1 MKTREASSGSSESTD
16 RRPAK
21 PRTPQPRTL
30 AAVVLRC
37 VMASAALAALTASAA
52 MAPATAPARPAATA
66 APAAPAKAPAP
77 AAAPASPLVDR
88 IGPTG
93 FIEVRAPS
101 LPALPLRQKLLAFH
115 LAQAAIQ
122 LDPVFYDQMSSYGL
136 AAKRLLGALVED
148 PGRLPPASRP
158 KLVEFAKLFFANHGN
173 HDETTSRK
181 FLPGFT
187 AAELR
192 LAAEQARARG
202 ARLGT
207 AAQLAATLRE
217 LEAPLFDPKYQPA
230 ITDKSPAGGAD
241 ILSASSN
248 NYYQG
253 VAMGDLKGFVEG
265 HPLDSTLVKRGG
277 HLVEEVWRAG
287 TPDGK
292 VPPGRYAAE
301 LAAVNRELAAAAG
314 FADAGQAAVIRALI
328 RFYQTGDP
336 ADWRAFNVLWLRS
349 NPTVDFASGF
359 IEVYRDARGAKG
371 SAQML
376 VAISDQRL
384 DPLMHRLADN
394 AVYFEKRAPWEDRFK
409 KLDVKPP
416 VGKAIEIV
424 VETGDFAVSTTG
436 DNLPNE
442 QEVREK
448 YGTKSLLLTSA
459 VDAINAVRGAKV
471 AVEFTSDPDEAQ
483 LFRRY
488 GTLATVMLTAMHE
501 VIGHGSGKVLV
512 PNDPSTYLR
521 EYYSTLEEARA
532 DLVAY
537 WDVTDPKLAEL
548 GVADSREVAREM
560 YRSLAR
566 QGLTTLAH
574 YPKGDAAEEDHDR
587 DRLMIVNYAIAE
599 GALATVRR
607 NGHWYIEV
615 KDDDRVHAAVG
626 KLLAEIMRIK
636 AQGDYAAIKSLVDKY
651 GTRFDP
657 AVRDDVIARYKK
669 LDTPSYWAGV
679 YPVLKLVQGP
689 AGKVSDVAVSYGHD
703 LLAQQLAF
711 AAANGT
717 LGWP

>member
-1 MKTREASSGSSESTD
+1 
-16 RRPAK
+16 
-21 PRTPQPRTL
+21 
-30 AAVVLRC
+30 
-37 VMASAALAALTASAA
+37 
-52 MAPATAPARPAATA
+52 
-66 APAAPAKAPAP
+66 
-77 AAAPASPLVDR
+77 
-88 IGPTG
+88 
-93 FIEVRAPS
+93 VRAPS

-148 PGRLPPASRP
+148 PSRLPPASRP
-158 KLVEFAKLFFANHGN
+158 KIVEYAKLFFANHGN

-181 FLPGFT
+181 FLPAFT

-217 LEAPLFDPKYQPA
+217 LEAPLFDPRYQPA

-241 ILSASSN
+241 ILTASSN
-248 NYYQG
+248 HYYQG
-253 VAMGDLKGFVEG
+253 VTMADLEGFVERY
-265 HPLDSTLVKRGG
+265 PLDSTLVKRGG
-277 HLVEEVWRAG
+277 RLVEEVWRAG

-301 LAAVNRELAAAAG
+301 LAAVNRELAAAAS
-314 FADAGQAAVIRALI
+314 FADAGQAAVIRALV

-336 ADWRAFNVLWLRS
+336 ADWRAFNIQWLRG

-359 IEVYRDARGAKG
+359 IEVYRDPRGVKG

-376 VAISDQRL
+376 VAVTDQSL
-384 DPLMHRLADN
+384 DPLMHKLADN
-394 AVYFEKRAPWEDRFK
+394 AVYFEKRAPWEERFK

-448 YGTKSLLLTSA
+448 YGTKSLMLTSSLN
-459 VDAINAVRGAKV
+459 AINATRGAKV
-471 AVEFTSDPDEAQ
+471 AVEFSPNPDEAE
-483 LFRRY
+483 LFARY
-488 GTLATVMLTAMHE
+488 GGMATNLQTAMHE

-532 DLVAY
+532 DLVAL
-537 WDVTDPKLAEL
+537 WDATDPKLAEL

-560 YRSLAR
+560 YRALAR

-574 YPKGDAAEEDHDR
+574 YPKGEAAEEDHDR
-587 DRLMIVNYAIAE
+587 DRLLIVNYAIAE
-599 GALATVRR
+599 GALGSVRR

-615 KDDDRVHAAVG
+615 KDYDRLHAAVG

-636 AQGDYAAIKSLVDKY
+636 AQGDYAAIKSLVDKH

-657 AVRDDVIARYKK
+657 AVRDDVIARYKR

-679 YPVLKLVQGP
+679 YPVLRLAKDP
-689 AGKVSDVAVSYGHD
+689 SGKVTDVAVGYGHD
-703 LLAQQLAF
+703 FLAQQLAF

-717 LGWP
+717 LGWR

>member
-1 MKTREASSGSSESTD
+1 M
-16 RRPAK
+16 
-21 PRTPQPRTL
+21 TL
-30 AAVVLRC
+30 RQVAPL
-37 VMASAALAALTASAA
+37 ALALGLGCLA
-52 MAPATAPARPAATA
+52 MLVTGA
-66 APAAPAKAPAP
+66 APPPSSLGATRAAQAAQPAQAPRSAAPAP
-77 AAAPASPLVDR
+77 APASAPAPPSPLVDR

-93 FIEVRAPS
+93 FVEVRAPS
-101 LPALPLRQKLLAFH
+101 FPALPLRQKLLAFH

-136 AAKRLLGALVED
+136 LAKRLLGALVED

-158 KLVEFAKLFFANHGN
+158 KIVEYAKLFFANHGN

-207 AAQLAATLRE
+207 AAQLAATLRH
-217 LEAPLFDPKYQPA
+217 LEAPLFDPRYQPA

-241 ILSASSN
+241 ILAASSN

-253 VAMGDLKGFVEG
+253 VAMPDLKGFVERY
-265 HPLDSTLVKRGG
+265 PLDSTLVKRGG
-277 HLVEEVWRAG
+277 RLIEEVWRAG

-301 LAAVNRELAAAAG
+301 LAAVNRELAAAAS

-336 ADWRAFNVLWLRS
+336 ADWRAFNIEWLRG

-359 IEVYRDARGAKG
+359 IEVYRDARGVKG

-376 VAISDQRL
+376 VAITDQRL
-384 DPLMHRLADN
+384 DPLMHKLADN

-424 VETGDFAVSTTG
+424 VETGDFQVNTTG

-448 YGTKSLLLTSA
+448 YGTKSLMLTSA
-459 VDAINAVRGAKV
+459 IEAINTVRGAKV
-471 AVEFTSDPDEAQ
+471 AIEFGPNPDEAQ
-483 LFRRY
+483 LFARY
-488 GTLATVMLTAMHE
+488 GNLTGNLLTAMHE

-537 WDVTDPKLAEL
+537 WDATDPKLAEL

-560 YRSLAR
+560 YRGLAR

-574 YPKGDAAEEDHDR
+574 YPKGSTAEEDHDR

-599 GALATVRR
+599 GALASVRR

-615 KDDDRVHAAVG
+615 KDYDRVHAAVG

-636 AQGDYAAIKSLVDKY
+636 AQGDYAAIKALVDKY

-657 AVRDDVIARYKK
+657 AVRDDVIARYKR
-669 LDTPSYWAGV
+669 LDTPSYYAGV
-679 YPVLKLVQGP
+679 YPVLRLVRDQ
-689 AGKVSDVAVSYGHD
+689 AGKESDVAISYGHD
-703 LLAQQLAF
+703 FLAQALAF

-717 LGWP
+717 LEWPSQPRS

>member
-1 MKTREASSGSSESTD
+1 MRLRSTSNQ
-16 RRPAK
+16 RRSPGRVAG
-21 PRTPQPRTL
+21 PL
-30 AAVVLRC
+30 AAGAAVLGC
-37 VMASAALAALTASAA
+37 LAALTALAA
-52 MAPATAPARPAATA
+52 LASPASP
-66 APAAPAKAPAP
+66 PAP
-77 AAAPASPLVDR
+77 ASALVDR
-88 IGPTG
+88 IGATG

-101 LPALPLRQKLLAFH
+101 LRALPLRQKLLAFH

-136 AAKRLLGALVED
+136 AAKRLLGALVEA
-148 PGRLPPASRP
+148 PERLPPASRP
-158 KLVEFAKLFFANHGN
+158 KIVEFAKLFFANHGN

-192 LAAEQARARG
+192 AAAEQARARG

-241 ILSASSN
+241 ILTASSN

-253 VAMGDLKGFVEG
+253 VTMADLNGFVEG

-277 HLVEEVWRAG
+277 RLVEDVWRAG

-292 VPPGRYAAE
+292 VPPGRYAAQ
-301 LAAVNRELAAAAG
+301 LAAVNRELAAAADL
-314 FADAGQAAVIRALI
+314 ADAGQAPVIRALV

-371 SAQML
+371 SAQMM

-384 DPLMHRLADN
+384 DPLMRKLADN

-424 VETGDFAVSTTG
+424 VETGDFQVSTTG

-459 VDAINAVRGAKV
+459 IDAINTVRGAKV
-471 AVEFTSDPDEAQ
+471 AVELSPNPDEAE
-483 LFRRY
+483 LFGRY

-512 PNDPSTYLR
+512 PKDPSTYLR

-537 WDVTDPKLAEL
+537 WDATDPKLAEL

-574 YPKGDAAEEDHDR
+574 YPHGNAAEEDHDR

-615 KDDDRVHAAVG
+615 KDYDRLHAAVG

-636 AQGDYAAIKSLVDKY
+636 AQGDYAAIKSLVDRY
-651 GTRFDP
+651 GTHFDP
-657 AVRDDVIARYKK
+657 AVRDDVIARFKK

-679 YPVLKLVQGP
+679 YPVLKLVKGP
-689 AGKVSDVAVSYGHD
+689 AGKASDVAVSYGHD

>member
-1 MKTREASSGSSESTD
+1 MKTRTASSESSD
-16 RRPAK
+16 RQQAK
-21 PRTPQPRTL
+21 PRTPEPRT
-30 AAVVLRC
+30 AGAVVLIC
-37 VMASAALAALTASAA
+37 VAALAALAA
-52 MAPATAPARPAATA
+52 LATPAAVAPATAPAPPAATA
-66 APAAPAKAPAP
+66 PASAPAP
-77 AAAPASPLVDR
+77 APQLVDR

-158 KLVEFAKLFFANHGN
+158 KIVEYAKLFFANHGN

-181 FLPGFT
+181 FPPGFT

-241 ILSASSN
+241 ILGASSN

-253 VAMGDLKGFVEG
+253 VAMADLAGFAER

-277 HLVEEVWRAG
+277 HLVEDVWRAG

-292 VPPGRYAAE
+292 VPPGRYAPQ
-301 LAAVNRELAAAAG
+301 LTAVDRELAAAAG

-384 DPLMHRLADN
+384 DPLMHKLADN

-424 VETGDFAVSTTG
+424 VETGDFQVSTTG

-459 VDAINAVRGAKV
+459 MDAINGVRGAKV
-471 AVEFTSDPDEAQ
+471 AVEFSPNPDEAER
-483 LFRRY
+483 FGRY
-488 GTLATVMLTAMHE
+488 GTLATVMQTAMHE

-512 PNDPSTYLR
+512 PKDPSTYLR

-537 WDVTDPKLAEL
+537 WDATDPKLAEL

-560 YRSLAR
+560 YRALAR

-599 GALATVRR
+599 GALATVQR

-615 KDDDRVHAAVG
+615 KDYDRLHAAVG

-657 AVRDDVIARYKK
+657 AVRDDVIRRFKQ

-679 YPVLKLVQGP
+679 YPVLKLVKGP
-689 AGKVSDVAVSYGHD
+689 AGKVSDVALSYGHD
-703 LLAQQLAF
+703 FLAQQLAF